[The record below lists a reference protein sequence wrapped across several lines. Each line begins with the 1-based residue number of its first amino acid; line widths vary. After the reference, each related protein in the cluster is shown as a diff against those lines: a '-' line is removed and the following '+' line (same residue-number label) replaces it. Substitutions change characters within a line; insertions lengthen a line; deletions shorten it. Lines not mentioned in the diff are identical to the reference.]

1 VCVFISVKHL
11 WNVEQTRT
19 HVHAVLDMRP
29 VALKIHTPYVTE
41 VPVSC
46 ASSSP
51 TDTNPQRLGQ
61 ASQLNHNSLNSVTFP
76 SDPVCIQNSVVL
88 PYLFLLNVQCQ
99 FDWFS
104 VIHSAGCVFTFV
116 VMFLLKIPCGENQVF
131 KGTLHPFAVSF
142 V

>member
-1 VCVFISVKHL
+1 VCVYKCQTLVKRGTNSH
-11 WNVEQTRT
+11 TRT
-19 HVHAVLDMRP
+19 CSVRYETSGTKNTHPLCDRSACLVCQQQSH
-29 VALKIHTPYVTE
+29 
-41 VPVSC
+41 
-46 ASSSP
+46 
-51 TDTNPQRLGQ
+51 TNPQRLGQ